1 MAKRLAPELQLPL
14 LSSDDIKEVLYDTL
28 GAPDRASSRRLGA
41 AAYAVLYRIA
51 ARVLSYGDGAVVEGA
66 FMRGLAEPDL
76 LRLCA
81 GRAAFLIH
89 CEAPR
94 HVVESRLRSG
104 RPGRH
109 PQHHDAAALAEI
121 LAALDEG
128 RYGPLDLGISTMRL
142 STADGYEPP
151 LEAVSAFIAAQPG

>member
-1 MAKRLAPELQLPL
+1 
-14 LSSDDIKEVLYDTL
+14 
-28 GAPDRASSRRLGA
+28 
-41 AAYAVLYRIA
+41 
-51 ARVLSYGDGAVVEGA
+51 
-66 FMRGLAEPDL
+66 MRGLAEPDL
-76 LRLCA
+76 LRLCT

-94 HVVESRLRSG
+94 EIIESRRRSG

-128 RYGPLDLGISTMRL
+128 RYGPLDLGISTLRL
-142 STADGYEPP
+142 STADGYSPP
-151 LEAVSAFIAAQPG
+151 LEAVSSFIAAQPG

>member
-1 MAKRLAPELQLPL
+1 MH
-14 LSSDDIKEVLYDTL
+14 
-28 GAPDRASSRRLGA
+28 
-41 AAYAVLYRIA
+41 
-51 ARVLSYGDGAVVEGA
+51 
-66 FMRGLAEPDL
+66 GLAEPDL
-76 LRLCA
+76 LRLCT

-94 HVVESRLRSG
+94 HVIESRLRSE

-128 RYGPLDLGISTMRL
+128 RYGPLDLGISTMQL

-151 LEAVSAFIAAQPG
+151 LEVVSAFIAARPG